1 MSTPASTIPTNTS
14 SAPTATSA
22 PATTS
27 AATTQPTTTSAP
39 STSSSSTLPVDPN
52 TSTVS
57 PSPAP
62 ATDTKTSN
70 GSGSKTKTSKS
81 YGSGTATISG
91 GPSSSNTPGDNGD
104 NGSNNDTQ
112 GGGGSKII
120 GPVVG
125 SICGVLVLAFI
136 VGVFVMRY
144 RKKSKAR
151 KRRLDFLNDH
161 GNASATSAPITSSQH
176 QDSPGIPAAALAR
189 PSTPGGGRPSN
200 LGGRPMEMTAVG
212 GGMAGTAHV
221 PNEGYDYQPG
231 YQQQANYGGY
241 QEQYDQNDQ
250 YDPYYAQH
258 QGYYPE
264 QQQQYPQ
271 QQYQQQQYQ
280 QQQYP
285 NQFAPPAV
293 IGGSPAMTHASAA
306 YPPPP
311 PSTITG
317 GHSSPRTPQQS
328 NVNVASYE
336 KNAISETGYTPTHS
350 QSRNPQLVP
359 ENEERIKVPV

>member
-1 MSTPASTIPTNTS
+1 MSTPS
-14 SAPTATSA
+14 SIISTATS
-22 PATTS
+22 S
-27 AATTQPTTTSAP
+27 VSTTTSAP
-39 STSSSSTLPVDPN
+39 ASTSAATQPITTTASSTPTSSTLPVDPN

-70 GSGSKTKTSKS
+70 GGGGKTKTSKS

-104 NGSNNDTQ
+104 NNSSNDTQ

-161 GNASATSAPITSSQH
+161 GNTSATITSSQH
-176 QDSPGIPAAALAR
+176 QDSPGLPAAALAR
-189 PSTPGGGRPSN
+189 PSTPSGGRPSN

-212 GGMAGTAHV
+212 GGMAGAAHV

-231 YQQQANYGGY
+231 YQQQAKYGGY

-250 YDPYYAQH
+250 YDPYYAQR
-258 QGYYPE
+258 QNYYPE

-271 QQYQQQQYQ
+271 QQYQQQQYQQQYQ

-293 IGGSPAMTHASAA
+293 IGGSPAMTHASTA

-328 NVNVASYE
+328 NVDVASYE
-336 KNAISETGYTPTHS
+336 KNAISETGYTPNHS